1 LLLVLPLLADAL
13 SVEAADFAL
22 LAFCALLEV
31 EASVV
36 EADLFA
42 LLEAED
48 MSVVALLLL
57 ALAF

>member
-1 LLLVLPLLADAL
+1 
-13 SVEAADFAL
+13 
-22 LAFCALLEV
+22 LEV
-31 EASVV
+31 EALVV
-36 EADLFA
+36 ASDLFA